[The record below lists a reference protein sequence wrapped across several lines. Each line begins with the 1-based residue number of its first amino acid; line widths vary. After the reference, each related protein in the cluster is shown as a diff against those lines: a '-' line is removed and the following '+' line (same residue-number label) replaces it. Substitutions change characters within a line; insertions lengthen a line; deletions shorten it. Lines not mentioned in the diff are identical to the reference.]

1 MVATRNNSTDTCT
14 DKSKD
19 LSDDKN
25 YRPITCLNIS
35 HKLLTGLVGKFL
47 RNHTVENKIWDES
60 QLGAAVGASGTVDQ
74 LILDRCVMKEIKAQ
88 HRKLAVTFYD
98 HRKTYDKVHH
108 DWMLRVGWDYQRM

>member
-74 LILDRCVMKEIKAQ
+74 LILDRCVMKEIQGSAQ
-88 HRKLAVTFYD
+88 ETCCNF
-98 HRKTYDKVHH
+98 
-108 DWMLRVGWDYQRM
+108 LRPQKNL